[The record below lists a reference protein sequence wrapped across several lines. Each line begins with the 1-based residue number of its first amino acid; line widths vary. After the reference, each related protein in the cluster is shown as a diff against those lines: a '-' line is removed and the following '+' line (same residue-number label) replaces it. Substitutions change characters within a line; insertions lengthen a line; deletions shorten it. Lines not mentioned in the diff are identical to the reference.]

1 MSRKGKQKAARA
13 EQLRQANLERQ
24 AQKQHDLEQDRISER
39 MDAGDMLGAAAALL
53 DATPQPA
60 ETAVPFRMVPHR
72 PTGHTKLDFEFVADA
87 GDQCSNY
94 LIHYPGGMD
103 VKALFDAIRKERPTE
118 HGTVSI
124 TYGQL
129 PAKTALTYE
138 YSEGMFTRVEKP
150 GKNRKNFPVLSEI
163 LDRPVHKLTAR
174 GDWGRMDYF
183 ANIGDGAGLGLYPDP
198 AEIRPYDQSEIK
210 LEGMD

>member
-13 EQLRQANLERQ
+13 EQFRQAELERQ
-24 AQKQHDLEQDRISER
+24 ARKQHDLEQNRVSEQT
-39 MDAGDMLGAAAALL
+39 DAGDMLGAAAALL
-53 DATPQPA
+53 DAAPQPV

-72 PTGHTKLDFEFVADA
+72 PTGYTKLNFEFISDA
-87 GDQCSNY
+87 GDQCSRY
-94 LIHYPGGMD
+94 LIHYPGSMD
-103 VKALFDAIRKERPTE
+103 VKTLFDAIRKERPTD

-129 PAKTALTYE
+129 PAKTAMTYD

-150 GKNRKNFPVLSEI
+150 HRNDKNFPVLSEI
-163 LDRPVHKLTAR
+163 LDMPVRKLTAC

-183 ANIGDGAGLGLYPDP
+183 ANIGDGPEFYPDP
-198 AEIRPYDQSEIK
+198 AEIRPYDQNEIK
-210 LEGMD
+210 LEDLEK

>member
-13 EQLRQANLERQ
+13 EQLRLSKLEQQAR
-24 AQKQHDLEQDRISER
+24 KQHELEQNEISER
-39 MDAGDMLGAAAALL
+39 MDAGDTLGAAAALL
-53 DATPQPA
+53 NATPQPV
-60 ETAVPFRMVPHR
+60 ETATPFQMVPHR
-72 PTGHTKLDFEFVADA
+72 PAGRVKLDFEFISDA

-94 LIHYPGGMD
+94 LVHYPGGMN

-129 PAKTALTYE
+129 PAKTAMTYD

-150 GKNRKNFPVLSEI
+150 RRNDKNFPVLSEI
-163 LDRPVHKLTAR
+163 LDKPIRKLTAH

-198 AEIRPYDQSEIK
+198 AEIQPYDQNEIK
-210 LEGMD
+210 LEGVN